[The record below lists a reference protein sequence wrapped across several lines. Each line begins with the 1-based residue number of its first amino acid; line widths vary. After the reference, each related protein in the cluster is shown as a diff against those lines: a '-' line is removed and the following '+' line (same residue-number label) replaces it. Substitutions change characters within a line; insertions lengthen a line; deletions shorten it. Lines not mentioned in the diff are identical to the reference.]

1 MNETSNTT
9 ATKLRSRDTVVGIDR
24 NWIKFSTK
32 PFQSSCFGVLDT
44 DNWLSV
50 KLLENAPVHIHAKP
64 CRYYVSE
71 TYPSYYLLIWKV
83 RKRDCESFIS
93 HVLDKVRNMAFINGY
108 SDYDEIAANLKLLEA
123 VEMENSDAE
132 NASSKN

>member
-1 MNETSNTT
+1 MSEIITNET
-9 ATKLRSRDTVVGIDR
+9 KLHSRDTVIGIDR

-32 PFQSSCFGVLDT
+32 PFQSFYFGVLDT
-44 DNWLSV
+44 DGWLSV

-71 TYPSYYLLIWKV
+71 VSSLYHFLIWKV
-83 RKRDCESFIS
+83 RKHDWESFIS
-93 HVLDKVRNMAFINGY
+93 YILDKVRNMAFVNGY
-108 SDYDEIAANLKLLEA
+108 SDYDEIAASLKLLEA
-123 VEMENSDAE
+123 VGLEKSDAE

>member
-1 MNETSNTT
+1 MNETSNATI
-9 ATKLRSRDTVVGIDR
+9 TKLRSRDTVVGIDH

-44 DNWLSV
+44 DSWLSV
-50 KLLENAPVHIHAKP
+50 KLLESASVRIHAKP

-71 TYPSYYLLIWKV
+71 NSSSYHFIIWKV

-93 HVLDKVRNMAFINGY
+93 HILDKVRNMAFINGY
-108 SDYDEIAANLKLLEA
+108 SDYDEIAASLKLLEA
-123 VEMENSDAE
+123 VGLENSDAE
-132 NASSKN
+132 NTSSKN